1 MKSIGIFLTAAW
13 FMLAGLSLAHAEP
26 ITIALFGAAFA
37 YSTAGAVVSYLIGA
51 AIAYGVSLLSQALL
65 GEDQPTQTQGVRLTI
80 QMGDDKPMSFI
91 AGTSATAGKRK
102 YIGAW
107 GKDGKTPNA
116 YLADVIEIGNI
127 PATGTPGFWV
137 DDQKVTV
144 LWGEAP
150 VEQGY
155 PVLEYRRNG
164 KDYLWFKYYD
174 GNQTTPDLYL
184 AAKFGTDPDRPY
196 KNTMIG
202 RGCPYFIATAR
213 LDQDFFP
220 NQPTYLC
227 EAPVSAWYD
236 IRKDSTNGGSGSH
249 RWDNR
254 ATWEPSD
261 NPVVLIYNIIR
272 GVYYGTEWIYG
283 GQNLPAF
290 RLPASNWMVA
300 ANECDRLIPLAGGG
314 SEKQFRCGTEIN
326 FDMVPLDVIDKLKKS
341 CNGRMAENGGVFKIL
356 VGAPGAAVYSFS
368 DNDIL
373 VTKGQ
378 NYTPFPGLDA
388 TYNGIEATYP
398 EPLEKWATK
407 DAPARYSTDLES
419 ADGNR
424 RLASGVT
431 FEAVPFPVQVQRLM
445 KLLIEEDRRFRV
457 HSFYLPPDAWT
468 LEPNDVVS
476 WTSVR
481 NGYINKKFLVVRID
495 GERTFNQLVV
505 LKEIDPSDYDW
516 STDEQVPV
524 SVGPVSPI
532 VEPSHP
538 MFGWQALPA
547 VFFDSS
553 GNARRPSIEV
563 FYAGDQDGVDR
574 VRVEVFLK
582 EDGSRAFSGEIPYEA
597 PLDQQYSTVLNGI
610 FLPNEDYQVQGIFVS
625 NIGKNFSWSGL
636 IDVTTPNV
644 LLGEGDVYL
653 PGMVDGV
660 LNSLTAKLDW
670 ISQSVR
676 FGLETLERH
685 DKMIAE
691 TGAKSFQDRRSLT
704 VTVGDFA
711 ASFDERIIVVATESG
726 ASAAKIV
733 TLSAGLN
740 GVITDVNGVQSQVSA
755 LSAITNTLS
764 TSVETID
771 GQLTAVTHRVEVNEA
786 RVGNFYANGI
796 VRFEQIATMSGALS
810 TGALSVSATGTGPTP
825 SQAALIINAIAG
837 GLSEAL
843 VYADRFAVINGTDKK
858 YPLIFQGGV
867 LYLND
872 VRANSLSAISAV
884 LGNVDISNAIIGNLI
899 VGTSNLGFRAVTANV
914 SYSFPNTSGDTG
926 FAWVTMATSTSENPE
941 QTPVFCEYGLFLTAG
956 AGVTP
961 ALAGVRW
968 RHVQSGAIL
977 KQVNVNVSN
986 GTQTSNDVGFFLHDT
1001 PALGTNTYVLERQSN
1016 AIAAGGTASA
1026 YVKSVWW
1033 KK

>member
-37 YSTAGAVVSYLIGA
+37 ATTAGAVVTYLIGA
-51 AIAYGVSLLSQALL
+51 GIAYGVSLLSQALF
-65 GEDQPTQTQGVRLTI
+65 GEQEQAAQTQGVKLTV
-80 QMGDDKPMSFI
+80 QMGDDKPMSFT
-91 AGTSATAGKRK
+91 AGTTATSGKRK

-116 YLADVIEIGNI
+116 YLTDVVEIGNI
-127 PATGTPGFWV
+127 PAPGQPAFWV
-137 DDQKVTV
+137 VDQKVTV
-144 LWGEAP
+144 LWGETP

-155 PVLEYRRNG
+155 PVLEFRKDG

-174 GNQTTPDLYL
+174 GTQTAADTFLL
-184 AAKFGTDPDRPY
+184 AKFSTDPDRPY
-196 KNTMIG
+196 KSTMIG

-213 LDQDFFP
+213 LNQELFP

-227 EAPVSAWYD
+227 EAPVTAWYD
-236 IRKDSTNGGSGSH
+236 VRKDSSAGGSGAH

-326 FDMVPLDVIDKLKKS
+326 CDMVPLDVIDKLKKA
-341 CNGRMAENGGVFKIL
+341 CNGRIAEVGGVFKML

-368 DNDIL
+368 DDDIL

-378 NYTPFPGLDA
+378 NFTPFPGLDA

-481 NGYINKKFLVVRID
+481 NGYSNKKFLVVRID
-495 GERTFNQLVV
+495 GERSFNQLVV

-524 SVGPVSPI
+524 SVGPVGPI
-532 VEPSHP
+532 VNPSHP

-547 VFFDSS
+547 TLDDGS
-553 GNARRPSIEV
+553 GPRRPTIEV

-574 VRVEVFLK
+574 IRVEVYQKDTGNLWF
-582 EDGSRAFSGEIPYEA
+582 DGEMPYDA
-597 PLDQQYSTVLNGI
+597 PLDEQYSTKLIAV
-610 FLPNEDYQVQGIFVS
+610 FAPNTDYLVRGIFVS
-625 NIGKNFSWSGL
+625 NIGKNFTWSGL

-644 LLGEGDVYL
+644 LLGAGDIYL

-660 LNSLTAKLDW
+660 LSRLNGKLEWIGQSLRFASEARQKAEALLAEAGAQSFEDRKEITATVGNFTASFTDTITVIASETAAMALRVTELTAQVNDP
-670 ISQSVR
+670 VT
-676 FGLETLERH
+676 GL
-685 DKMIAE
+685 
-691 TGAKSFQDRRSLT
+691 GAL
-704 VTVGDFA
+704 
-711 ASFDERIIVVATESG
+711 AT
-726 ASAAKIV
+726 ITD
-733 TLSAGLN
+733 TLS
-740 GVITDVNGVQSQVSA
+740 VSV
-755 LSAITNTLS
+755 S
-764 TSVETID
+764 TID
-771 GQLTAVTHRVEVNEA
+771 GELTAVTNRVSVNEA

-796 VRFEQIATMSGALS
+796 IRFEQVATQAGALS
-810 TGALSVSATGTGPTP
+810 TAGFSVAASGIGAP
-825 SQAALIINAIAG
+825 SQAAMFMSAIAG
-837 GLSEAL
+837 GLSEIGFTADS
-843 VYADRFAVINGTDKK
+843 VYMVAPGAKRRPFIFSGGTLFLD
-858 YPLIFQGGV
+858 
-867 LYLND
+867 D
-872 VRANSLSAISAV
+872 VRVNTLAALSAT
-884 LGNVDISNAIIGNLI
+884 LGAVDISSAVIGSLI
-899 VGTSNLGFRAVTANV
+899 VGTSNLGIDSVSQSDVSPTVNLNPGSGQINYDRALNILASNRSLMQLNIDLSYNYNASGGSPSITVTNL
-914 SYSFPNTSGDTG
+914 TTG
-926 FAWVTMATSTSENPE
+926 VVVLSKTFGP
-941 QTPVFCEYGLFLTAG
+941 FG
-956 AGVTP
+956 
-961 ALAGVRW
+961 
-968 RHVQSGAIL
+968 SGAARIIDTL
-977 KQVNVNVSN
+977 
-986 GTQTSNDVGFFLHDT
+986 FFL
-1001 PALGTNTYVLERQSN
+1001 GQNSIGSNTYRIAQSP
-1016 AIAAGGTASA
+1016 GGTAGLTDVRN
-1026 YVKSVWW
+1026 VKLTSLWW
-1033 KK
+1033 NR

>member
-1 MKSIGIFLTAAW
+1 MKSIAVFLTAAW

-37 YSTAGAVVSYLIGA
+37 TTTLAGAVVSYLIGA

-65 GEDQPTQTQGVRLTI
+65 GEDQPTQTQGVNLTVK
-80 QMGDDKPMSFI
+80 MGDDKPMSFI

-116 YLADVIEIGNI
+116 YLTDVIETGNI
-127 PATGTPGFWV
+127 PAPGTPAFWV
-137 DDQKVTV
+137 DDKKVTV
-144 LWGEAP
+144 LWGDAP

-174 GNQTTPDLYL
+174 GTQTTADLYL

-202 RGCPYFIATAR
+202 FGCPYFIATAR
-213 LDQDFFP
+213 LDQEFFP

-261 NPVVLIYNIIR
+261 NPVILIYNIIR

-326 FDMVPLDVIDKLKKS
+326 CDMVPLDVIDKLKKS
-341 CNGRMAENGGVFKIL
+341 CNGRIAENGGIFKIL

-481 NGYINKKFLVVRID
+481 NGYSNKKFLVVRID
-495 GERTFNQLVV
+495 GERSFNQLVV

-516 STDEQVPV
+516 STDEQVPI
-524 SVGPVSPI
+524 SVGPVGPI
-532 VEPSHP
+532 VQPSHP

-547 VFFDSS
+547 VFFDSA

-582 EDGSRAFSGEIPYEA
+582 EDGSRAFVGEIPYQA
-597 PLDQQYSTVLNGI
+597 PLDQQYSTILNGV

-660 LNSLTAKLDW
+660 LASLNAKLDW
-670 ISQSVR
+670 IGESIRVASDERQRIDSLLAEAGAQS
-676 FGLETLERH
+676 F
-685 DKMIAE
+685 D
-691 TGAKSFQDRRSLT
+691 DRKEIT
-704 VTVGDFA
+704 ATVGNFS
-711 ASFDERIIVVATESG
+711 ASFSEQLTVVATATESAVLQIVQLTAQMNDPVTGLG
-726 ASAAKIV
+726 ALA
-733 TLSAGLN
+733 
-740 GVITDVNGVQSQVSA
+740 Q
-755 LSAITNTLS
+755 ITNTLS
-764 TSVETID
+764 TSVSTID
-771 GQLTAVTHRVEVNEA
+771 GELMAVTNRVDVTEA

-796 VRFEQIATMSGALS
+796 LRFEQIATMSGALS
-810 TGALSVSATGTGPTP
+810 TGALSVSATGTGPT
-825 SQAALIINAIAG
+825 SQAAIVINAIAG

-899 VGTSNLGFRAVTANV
+899 VGTSNLGFRAVTANT
-914 SYSFPNTSGDTG
+914 SYSFPNTQGDTSN
-926 FAWVTMATSTSENPE
+926 AWVTMATSTSQNPE
-941 QTPVFCEYGLFLTAG
+941 QTPVFCEYGLYLSG
-956 AGVTP
+956 SAGVTP
-961 ALAGVRW
+961 AIARVRW

-977 KQVNVNVSN
+977 KQVEINVTN
-986 GTQTSNDVGFFLHDT
+986 GSQTSNDVGFFLHDT
-1001 PALGTNTYVLERQSN
+1001 PALGTNTYVLERQTN
-1016 AIAAGGTASA
+1016 AFSGGAVASA

>member
-1 MKSIGIFLTAAW
+1 MKIIAVFLTAAW
-13 FMLAGLSLAHAEP
+13 FMLAGLSAAHAEP

-37 YSTAGAVVSYLIGA
+37 TTTLAGAVVSYLIGA

-65 GEDQPTQTQGVRLTI
+65 GEDQPTQTQGVNLTVK
-80 QMGDDKPMSFI
+80 MGDDKPMSFI

-116 YLADVIEIGNI
+116 YLTDVIETGNI
-127 PATGTPGFWV
+127 PAPGTPAFWV
-137 DDQKVTV
+137 DDKKVTV
-144 LWGEAP
+144 LWGDAP

-155 PVLEYRRNG
+155 PVLEYRKNG

-174 GNQTTPDLYL
+174 GNQTAPDLYL

-213 LDQDFFP
+213 LDQDLFP
-220 NQPTYLC
+220 SQPTFLC

-272 GVYYGTEWIYG
+272 GVYYGAEWVYG
-283 GQNLPAF
+283 GQNLPAY

-326 FDMVPLDVIDKLKKS
+326 CDMVPLDVIDKLKKA
-341 CNGRMAENGGVFKIL
+341 CNGRIAEVGGIFKIL

-481 NGYINKKFLVVRID
+481 NGYSNKKFLVVRID
-495 GERTFNQLVV
+495 GERSFNQLVV

-516 STDEQVPV
+516 STDEQVPI
-524 SVGPVSPI
+524 SVGPVGPI
-532 VEPSHP
+532 VQPSHP

-547 VFFDSS
+547 VFFDSA

-582 EDGSRAFSGEIPYEA
+582 EDGSRAFSGEIPYDA
-597 PLDQQYSTVLNGI
+597 LLDQQYSTILNGV

-653 PGMVDGV
+653 PGMVDEVQQSLRDKLALIQESLRYHIKAAQQLDEIVADQTAQSFEDRKEIVAEVGAFRAEYTETIRVVASDTAAAV
-660 LNSLTAKLDW
+660 LK
-670 ISQSVR
+670 V
-676 FGLETLERH
+676 ETLEATVN
-685 DKMIAE
+685 DPV
-691 TGAKSFQDRRSLT
+691 TGL
-704 VTVGDFA
+704 A
-711 ASFDERIIVVATESG
+711 ATA
-726 ASAAKIV
+726 
-733 TLSAGLN
+733 N
-740 GVITDVNGVQSQVSA
+740 
-755 LSAITNTLS
+755 ITNTLLV
-764 TSVETID
+764 TVNDPGTGLVATANAVQAATVTID
-771 GQLTAVTHRVEVNEA
+771 KFSASGLLRS
-786 RVGNFYANGI
+786 
-796 VRFEQIATMSGALS
+796 EQVATQIGALS
-810 TGALSVSATGTGPTP
+810 TIAIGVSASAGALM
-825 SQAALIINAIAG
+825 SQAVMFLSALAG
-837 GLSEAL
+837 GLSEIGFL
-843 VYADRFAVINGTDKK
+843 ADRIFMVNGSDKAR
-858 YPLIFQGGV
+858 PFVFQSGV
-867 LYLND
+867 LYLDN
-872 VRANSLSAISAV
+872 VKANTLAALSAT
-884 LGNVDISNAIIGNLI
+884 LGIVDISDAYIGNLI
-899 VGTSNLGFRAVTANV
+899 VGTSNLGFRSVTANI

-926 FAWVTMATSTSENPE
+926 FAWVTMATSTSQNPE

-956 AGVTP
+956 SGSVTP

-977 KQVNVNVSN
+977 KQVNVNVAN
-986 GTQTSNDVGFFLHDT
+986 GSQTNNDVGFFLHDT

-1016 AIAAGGTASA
+1016 AQAGGGVASG

>member
-37 YSTAGAVVSYLIGA
+37 ATTAGAVVTYLIGA
-51 AIAYGVSLLSQALL
+51 GIAYGVSLLSQALF
-65 GEDQPTQTQGVRLTI
+65 GEQEQAAQTQGVKLTV
-80 QMGDDKPMSFI
+80 QMGDDKPMSFT
-91 AGTSATAGKRK
+91 AGTTATSGKRK

-116 YLADVIEIGNI
+116 YLTDVVEIGNI
-127 PATGTPGFWV
+127 PAPGQPAFWV
-137 DDQKVTV
+137 VDQKVTV
-144 LWGEAP
+144 LWGETP

-155 PVLEYRRNG
+155 PVLEFRKDG

-174 GNQTTPDLYL
+174 GTQTAADTFLL
-184 AAKFGTDPDRPY
+184 AKFSTDPDRPY
-196 KNTMIG
+196 KSTMIG

-213 LDQDFFP
+213 LNQDLFP

-227 EAPVSAWYD
+227 EAPVTAWYD
-236 IRKDSTNGGSGSH
+236 VRKDSTAGGSGSH

-261 NPVVLIYNIIR
+261 NPVVLIYNFIR

-283 GQNLPAF
+283 GQNLRAF

-326 FDMVPLDVIDKLKKS
+326 CDMVPLDVIDKLKKA
-341 CNGRMAENGGVFKIL
+341 CNGRIAEVGGVFKML

-368 DNDIL
+368 DDDIL

-378 NYTPFPGLDA
+378 NFTPFPGLDA

-481 NGYINKKFLVVRID
+481 NGYSNKKFLVVRID
-495 GERTFNQLVV
+495 GERSFNQLVV

-524 SVGPVSPI
+524 SVGPVGPI
-532 VEPSHP
+532 VNPSHP

-547 VFFDSS
+547 TLDDGS
-553 GNARRPSIEV
+553 GPRRPTIEV

-574 VRVEVFLK
+574 IRVQVYQKDTGGLWF
-582 EDGSRAFSGEIPYEA
+582 DGEMPYGA
-597 PLDQQYSTVLNGI
+597 PLDEQYSTKLVAV
-610 FLPNEDYQVQGIFVS
+610 FTPNTDYQVRGIFIS
-625 NIGKNFSWSGL
+625 NIGKNFTWSDL
-636 IDVTTPNV
+636 IDVTTDDV
-644 LLGEGDVYL
+644 RLGEGDVFL
-653 PGMVDGV
+653 PGMVDSV
-660 LNSLTAKLDW
+660 LASLNGKLDW
-670 ISQSVR
+670 IAQSLSFDR
-676 FGLETLERH
+676 DERARI
-685 DKMIAE
+685 IALAAE
-691 TGAKSFQDRRSLT
+691 SSAQSFDDIKLIT
-704 VTVGDFA
+704 ATVGDFS
-711 ASFDERIIVVATESG
+711 ASFSQQITVVASDTAAMVLQVTQLTAEVHDPVTGLDAIAQITNTNS
-726 ASAAKIV
+726 ASITTING
-733 TLSAGLN
+733 TLTAVS
-740 GVITDVNGVQSQVSA
+740 SSVSA
-755 LSAITNTLS
+755 L
-764 TSVETID
+764 
-771 GQLTAVTHRVEVNEA
+771 TAT
-786 RVGNFYANGI
+786 VGNFSANGLFRTT
-796 VRFEQIATMSGALS
+796 VEATAAGALA
-810 TGALSVSATGTGPTP
+810 TIGFSVSATGLGAT
-825 SQAALIINAIAG
+825 SQAAFFLSAIAG
-837 GLSEAL
+837 GTSEFGIT
-843 VYADRFAVINGTDKK
+843 ADTFYVVNGATKRR
-858 YPLIFQGGV
+858 PFIISGGV
-867 LYLND
+867 LFADELRVNT
-872 VRANSLSAISAV
+872 LSALSAT
-884 LGNVDISNAIIGNLI
+884 LGAVDISSAVIGSLI
-899 VGTSNLGFRAVTANV
+899 VGTSNLGIDSVSQSDVSPTVNLNPGSGQISYDRTLNMLAANRSMIQLNIDLSYNYNSSGGDPSITVTNLTTGVVVLSKGFGHFGSGLARIVDTLFFNGQNAVGNNTFRITQ
-914 SYSFPNTSGDTG
+914 
-926 FAWVTMATSTSENPE
+926 NP
-941 QTPVFCEYGLFLTAG
+941 
-956 AGVTP
+956 
-961 ALAGVRW
+961 
-968 RHVQSGAIL
+968 
-977 KQVNVNVSN
+977 
-986 GTQTSNDVGFFLHDT
+986 
-1001 PALGTNTYVLERQSN
+1001 
-1016 AIAAGGTASA
+1016 GGTAGLTDVRN
-1026 YVKSVWW
+1026 VKLTSLWW
-1033 KK
+1033 NR